1 MSLFLLQP
9 YLPDLASLRHMLKR
23 ACFFGT
29 HAERRGEGGPGRC
42 LGKPLG
48 SFIHIVAH
56 VSFLTLLL
64 KNPPDWKLCADLV
77 LKLCAPFR
85 STRRGGKKRERE
97 WNMWFREICCKKHK

>member
-29 HAERRGEGGPGRC
+29 NAVRRGEGGPGRC

-48 SFIHIVAH
+48 NFIHIVAH

-64 KNPPDWKLCADLV
+64 KNPPDWKLCAALV
-77 LKLCAPFR
+77 LKLCAPIR
-85 STRRGGKKRERE
+85 SARRGKKKERVE
-97 WNMWFREICCKKHK
+97 HVVQRDLLQKA

>member
-1 MSLFLLQP
+1 
-9 YLPDLASLRHMLKR
+9 MLKR

-64 KNPPDWKLCADLV
+64 KNPPDWKLCA
-77 LKLCAPFR
+77 PIR
-85 STRRGGKKRERE
+85 SARRGKKKKERE
-97 WNMWFREICCKKHK
+97 SGTCGSERFVAKSINELGEVLGEFHSLRSEAL

>member
-1 MSLFLLQP
+1 
-9 YLPDLASLRHMLKR
+9 MLKR

-29 HAERRGEGGPGRC
+29 HTERRGEGGPGRC

-64 KNPPDWKLCADLV
+64 KNTPDWNLCADLV
-77 LKLCAPFR
+77 LKLCAPIR
-85 STRRGGKKRERE
+85 SARIGKKKKERE
-97 WNMWFREICCKKHK
+97 SGTCGSERFVAKSINELGKVLGEFHSLRSEAL